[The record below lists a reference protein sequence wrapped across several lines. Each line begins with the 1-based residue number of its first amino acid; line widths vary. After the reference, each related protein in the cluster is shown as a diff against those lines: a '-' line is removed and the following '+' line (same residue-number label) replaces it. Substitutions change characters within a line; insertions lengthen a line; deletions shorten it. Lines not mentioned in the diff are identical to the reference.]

1 MYLLSLLGGS
11 YVTNLIPQISRRWI
25 AVWQRIYLAWR
36 KVALGSLMYSTI
48 EPLLYM
54 VGLGYGLGKL
64 VGELNGLPYIVFVAT
79 GSICFSAY
87 MGASF
92 EALYSAFARMHI
104 QRTWE
109 GILNAPVSL
118 DDILF
123 AEWTFAAFKAAM
135 AGTFYLI
142 AMTLMGLVKTPLAL
156 IALPVLFL
164 LGLCAAG
171 IALVVTSQAKSYDS
185 FSYFMT
191 LAVTPMSLLCDVFLP
206 ISQMPTPLQWIANI
220 LPLTHAVAIVR
231 PLITGQWPANA
242 LLHALVLFC
251 YAAIGFIIATRLMR
265 KRILG

>member
-1 MYLLSLLGGS
+1 M
-11 YVTNLIPQISRRWI
+11 TNLLPAVSRRWV

-54 VGLGYGLGKL
+54 LGMGYGLGKL

-123 AEWTFAAFKAAM
+123 AEWVFAACKAAM

-142 AMTLMGLVKTPLAL
+142 AMALMGLVKTPLAL
-156 IALPVLFL
+156 LTLPVLFL
-164 LGLCAAG
+164 VGLCAAG
-171 IALVVTSQAKSYDS
+171 IALAVTSQAKSYDF
-185 FSYFMT
+185 FSYFIT
-191 LAVTPMSLLCDVFLP
+191 LAVTPMSLLCDVFFP
-206 ISQMPTPLQWIANI
+206 IAQMPAAVQWFANV

-231 PLITGQWPANA
+231 PLLTGQWPVGIA
-242 LLHALVLFC
+242 LHALVLFS
-251 YAAIGFIIATRLMR
+251 YGAIGFIIATRLMR